1 MCMLDGRA
9 MNAARL
15 TRRIA
20 EHVTQI
26 GLEMRMVGDSRK
38 LVRIGE
44 IVCAGEAIAVRD
56 WARYDAERDLWRLPA
71 SLSER
76 AWERVRRFDPES
88 ADWLRGMRQEQP
100 C

>member
-1 MCMLDGRA
+1 

-26 GLEMRMVGDSRK
+26 GFEMRMVGGSRK

-44 IVCAGEAIAVRD
+44 YVCSGDAIEVRD
-56 WARYDAERDLWRLPA
+56 WARYDESRDAWLLKAE
-71 SLSER
+71 LSER
-76 AWERVRRFDPES
+76 AWERIGRLDPES
-88 ADWLRGMRQEQP
+88 FAWLRDVRGAGS